1 MRYHFTPIRIA
12 IIKKSMNNKCLREC
26 GEKGTLLHCLWN
38 VSRYTHCGELYEV
51 SLKSNY
57 KLAI

>member
-1 MRYHFTPIRIA
+1 MLERVWR
-12 IIKKSMNNKCLREC
+12 
-26 GEKGTLLHCLWN
+26 KGTLLHCFWN

-51 SLKSNY
+51 SLKTKY